1 MDKVIGFTLKE
12 YVYHAHAIGLD
23 DNQIAKQVG
32 LTVEELAERLNNE
45 AGIGAKRTEKVEEKK
60 QKTAEIKE
68 QIKEKKAKG
77 YTNAAIAEQL
87 DISEATVMNL
97 AEKVTEN
104 E

>member
-1 MDKVIGFTLKE
+1 MDKVIGFTLTE

-32 LTVEELAERLNNE
+32 LTVEELAERLNAD
-45 AGIGAKRTEKVEEKK
+45 AGIGVKRAEKVEEKK
-60 QKTAEIKE
+60 QKAAEIKE
-68 QIKEKKAKG
+68 QVKEKKAKG

-97 AEKVTEN
+97 DEKVTEN

>member
-1 MDKVIGFTLKE
+1 MNKVVGFTLRE

-32 LTVEELAERLNNE
+32 LTVEELDERLNAD
-45 AGIGAKRTEKVEEKK
+45 AGIGTERAEKVEEKK

-77 YTNAAIAEQL
+77 YTNAVIAEQL
-87 DISEATVMNL
+87 DISEATVVNM
-97 AEKVTEN
+97 AEKVTET

>member
-1 MDKVIGFTLKE
+1 MDKVIGFTLTE

-32 LTVEELAERLNNE
+32 LTVEELTERLNND
-45 AGIGAKRTEKVEEKK
+45 AGIGAKRAEKIEEKK
-60 QKTAEIKE
+60 QKATEIKE
-68 QIKEKKAKG
+68 QVKEKKTKG